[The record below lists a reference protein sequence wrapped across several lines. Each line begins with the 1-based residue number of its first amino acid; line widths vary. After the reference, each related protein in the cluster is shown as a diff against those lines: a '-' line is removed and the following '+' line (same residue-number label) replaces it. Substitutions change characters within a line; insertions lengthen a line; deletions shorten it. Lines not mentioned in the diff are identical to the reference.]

1 MGVLISALSGESM
14 TSRGAR
20 RLPYFLTD
28 AGGESDNVYGERVSV
43 NITRGVIL

>member
-20 RLPYFLTD
+20 RLPSFFAD
-28 AGGESDNVYGERVSV
+28 ADGESDNVYGERVSIY
-43 NITRGVIL
+43 ITRGVTL